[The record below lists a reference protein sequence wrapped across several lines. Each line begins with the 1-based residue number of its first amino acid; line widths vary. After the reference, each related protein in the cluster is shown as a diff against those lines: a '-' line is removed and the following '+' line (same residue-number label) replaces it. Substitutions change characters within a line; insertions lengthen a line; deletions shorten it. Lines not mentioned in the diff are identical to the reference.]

1 MGFRF
6 FEIGIKKRRNGER
19 MVPSRRIR
27 HLGVVLMV
35 VHVFGWMVWLC
46 SMLCTGLF
54 LGCCYHD
61 LFTVKRICGV
71 EIRITVYKQNLRK
84 IKL

>member
-6 FEIGIKKRRNGER
+6 LDVGIKKRRNGER

-46 SMLCTGLF
+46 SMFCTGLF
-54 LGCCYHD
+54 WVVGIMISLLLRGY
-61 LFTVKRICGV
+61 V
-71 EIRITVYKQNLRK
+71 E
-84 IKL
+84 